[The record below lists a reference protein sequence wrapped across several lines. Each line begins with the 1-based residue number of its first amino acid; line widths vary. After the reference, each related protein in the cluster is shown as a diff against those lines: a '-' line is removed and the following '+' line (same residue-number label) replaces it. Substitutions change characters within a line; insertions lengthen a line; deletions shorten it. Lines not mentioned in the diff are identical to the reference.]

1 VIEKG
6 ELKSILVIKS
16 LFNIPVI
23 FFSKISVVL
32 LVMIALLMNVFS
44 INVQAKTNDNDI
56 VSIDVNGIKQVNC
69 LGCHQQSDDKPI
81 HAIFQNPH
89 GNLQGKNNE
98 TCITCHGSS
107 ESHGEKPRENSPTL
121 SFGPR
126 WAAKSTKQS
135 DVCLTCHQKGGQTMW
150 SESVH
155 HDEGLACT
163 NCHSLHINKDPI
175 LDKMTQVKTCGNCH
189 TNVRSAI
196 NLKSH
201 HPIREGQVTCTD
213 CHNAHGSLTE
223 SSLKES
229 TLNDSCFS
237 CHAEKRGPFLFEHA
251 PVSEECTT
259 CHTPHGSVNDNLL
272 TTRGPFLCQQCHSV
286 AFHPSTQLD
295 GSGLASGNAPSEFLL
310 GKNCLNC
317 HSKIHG
323 SNHPSGSRFT
333 R

>member
-1 VIEKG
+1 MG
-6 ELKSILVIKS
+6 ELRQKTIFKSRLKLTGILAI
-16 LFNIPVI
+16 
-23 FFSKISVVL
+23 L
-32 LVMIALLMNVFS
+32 LAMLSLLMS
-44 INVQAKTNDNDI
+44 IWTPQLQAETLNTTDI
-56 VSIDVNGIKQVNC
+56 ATSVNEIKAADC
-69 LGCHQQSDDKPI
+69 LGCHQKSSDQAV

-89 GNLQGKNNE
+89 GNLKGKTNE

-107 ESHGEKPRENSPTL
+107 ESHGEKPRENAPSL

-126 WAAKSTKQS
+126 WPAKSSKQS
-135 DVCLTCHQKGGQTMW
+135 NVCLTCHQKDKQALW

-155 HDEGLACT
+155 HDEELACS
-163 NCHSLHINKDPI
+163 NCHTLHMNKDPI
-175 LDKMTQVKTCGNCH
+175 LDKLTQVKTCGSCH

-213 CHNAHGSLTE
+213 CHNPHGSLTE
-223 SSLKES
+223 SSLKAA
-229 TLNDSCFS
+229 TLNDTCFS

-251 PVSEECTT
+251 PVTEECTT
-259 CHTPHGSVNDNLL
+259 CHRPHGSVNDNLL

-286 AFHPSTQLD
+286 AFHPSTQQD
-295 GSGLASGNAPSEFLL
+295 GSGLASSNKPSPFLL
-310 GKNCLNC
+310 GKSCLNC

>member
-1 VIEKG
+1 MA
-6 ELKSILVIKS
+6 
-16 LFNIPVI
+16 
-23 FFSKISVVL
+23 FFSAMFVVL
-32 LVMIALLMNVFS
+32 LVVVILPTKAW
-44 INVQAKTNDNDI
+44 AKMNDNNTVVHELDS
-56 VSIDVNGIKQVNC
+56 VSVEGVKAANC

-89 GNLQGKNNE
+89 GNLKGKNNE

-107 ESHGEKPRENSPTL
+107 ESHGEKPRENSPSL

-126 WAAKSTKQS
+126 WPAKTNKQS
-135 DVCLTCHQKGGQTMW
+135 NVCLTCHQKGEQAMW

-155 HDEGLACT
+155 HDEELACT
-163 NCHSLHINKDPI
+163 NCHTLHINKDPI
-175 LDKMTQVKTCGNCH
+175 LDKITQVKTCGNCH

-213 CHNAHGSLTE
+213 CHNPHGSLTE
-223 SSLKES
+223 SSLKAA
-229 TLNDSCFS
+229 TLNDTCFS

-251 PVSEECTT
+251 PVSEECTS

-286 AFHPSTQLD
+286 AFHPSTQQD
-295 GSGLASGNAPSEFLL
+295 GSGLARGKSPSEFLL